1 MKHKR
6 YSVLIV
12 DDHPMI
18 TEVYKNVL
26 HLINSQNEGISFDIN
41 VAYNCDDAYIILQN
55 ASKFSKT
62 IDLIFLDISLPSSKD
77 GKILSGEDL
86 GIKINT
92 LLPGSKIII
101 STAYG
106 SNYRIHSILKSINPD
121 GFLIKS
127 DIGHNELENAV
138 KNVLND
144 STYYSKT
151 VSGQIRKEVSN
162 NLLLDNIDRK
172 LLYELSI
179 NTKMKDLPKVLPLSL
194 AGIEKRKRNLKR
206 TFDVKSVNNDK
217 ELITKAKEMGFI

>member
-1 MKHKR
+1 MENR
-6 YSVLIV
+6 TYSVLII

-26 HLINSQNEGISFDIN
+26 HLINKQNSLIN
-41 VAYNCDDAYIILQN
+41 FNIEVAYNCDEAFFKINKCATYLKN
-55 ASKFSKT
+55 

-77 GKILSGEDL
+77 GKIISGEDL
-86 GIKINT
+86 GLKINT
-92 LLPGSKIII
+92 LLPKSRVII

-106 SNYRIHSILKSINPD
+106 NNYRIHSILKNINPD

-127 DIGHNELENAV
+127 DIGHNELETAI
-138 KNVLND
+138 KNVLSN

-151 VSGQIRKEVSN
+151 VANQMRKEVSN
-162 NLLLDNIDRK
+162 NLLLDSIDRK

-179 NTKMKDLPKVLPLSL
+179 NTKMKDLPQVLPLSL

-206 TFDVKSVNNDK
+206 TFDVKSISDK
-217 ELITKAKEMGFI
+217 ELLIKAKEMGFI

>member
-1 MKHKR
+1 MENR
-6 YSVLIV
+6 TYSVLII

-26 HLINSQNEGISFDIN
+26 HLINEKNNQIN
-41 VAYNCDDAYIILQN
+41 FNIEVAYNCDEAYFKIDKR
-55 ASKFSKT
+55 ASNLKN

-77 GKILSGEDL
+77 GKIISGEDL
-86 GIKINT
+86 GLKINT
-92 LLPGSKIII
+92 LLPQSRIII

-106 SNYRIHSILKSINPD
+106 NNYRIHSILKNINPD

-127 DIGHNELENAV
+127 DIGHNELETAI
-138 KNVLND
+138 KNVLSN

-151 VSGQIRKEVSN
+151 VANQMRKEVSN
-162 NLLLDNIDRK
+162 NLLLDSIDRK

-179 NTKMKDLPKVLPLSL
+179 NTKMKDLPQVLPLSL

-206 TFDVKSVNNDK
+206 TFDVKSISDK
-217 ELITKAKEMGFI
+217 ELLIKAKEMGFI